1 MDTVIKILQFIV
13 SLSLLVI
20 IHEFGHFLFARLFKT
35 RVEKFYLFFDPWFSL
50 FKFKKGDTEY
60 GIGWIPFGGYVKI
73 SGMIDE
79 SMDTEQMKSPPQPYE
94 FRAKPAW
101 QRLLIMVG
109 GVVMNVVF
117 ALIIYIGMSYKWG
130 ETVLENKDIV
140 YGYTFNSLGQ
150 EMGFRNG
157 DRIVDI
163 DGKPATEYLD
173 VLKSILIS
181 QPEYVTVDRNGQK
194 IRIDITDESINRLLQ
209 SADST
214 SLLMP
219 RIPFVVGSVVS
230 GSGAAQAGLHPGDSL
245 ISYNG
250 TPMTFFDQYSSAVHA
265 APGDTV
271 TLGLVRKT
279 DGITKITTLPV
290 KVSAEGTI
298 GVYPRTIDS
307 MLTFSTHNYS
317 LLESIPAGFKRTGAE
332 ISSYIDQIKLL
343 FNPKTEA
350 YKSLGGVI
358 TMGSIFPTE
367 WDWQRFWSITAF
379 LSIILAVMNILPIPA
394 LDGGHVLFLLV
405 EVITRRKP
413 SDKFLEYAQ
422 IVGMFII
429 FALMIFATGND
440 IYRFFIK

>member
-1 MDTVIKILQFIV
+1 
-13 SLSLLVI
+13 
-20 IHEFGHFLFARLFKT
+20 
-35 RVEKFYLFFDPWFSL
+35 
-50 FKFKKGDTEY
+50 
-60 GIGWIPFGGYVKI
+60 
-73 SGMIDE
+73 
-79 SMDTEQMKSPPQPYE
+79 
-94 FRAKPAW
+94 
-101 QRLLIMVG
+101 
-109 GVVMNVVF
+109 
-117 ALIIYIGMSYKWG
+117 
-130 ETVLENKDIV
+130 
-140 YGYTFNSLGQ
+140 
-150 EMGFRNG
+150 MGFRNG

-250 TPMTFFDQYSSAVHA
+250 TPMTFFDQYSSAFHA

-367 WDWQRFWSITAF
+367 WD
-379 LSIILAVMNILPIPA
+379 LSLIHI
-394 LDGGHVLFLLV
+394 
-405 EVITRRKP
+405 
-413 SDKFLEYAQ
+413 
-422 IVGMFII
+422 
-429 FALMIFATGND
+429 
-440 IYRFFIK
+440 

>member
-60 GIGWIPFGGYVKI
+60 GIGWVPFGGYVKI

-250 TPMTFFDQYSSAVHA
+250 TPMTFFDQYSSAFHA

-279 DGITKITTLPV
+279 DGMTKITTLPV

-298 GVYPRTIDS
+298 GVYSRTIDS

>member
-60 GIGWIPFGGYVKI
+60 GIGWVPFGGYVKI

-250 TPMTFFDQYSSAVHA
+250 TPMTFFDQYSSAFHA

-290 KVSAEGTI
+290 KVSTEGTI

>member
-60 GIGWIPFGGYVKI
+60 GIGWVPFGGYVKI

-250 TPMTFFDQYSSAVHA
+250 TPMTFFDQYSRALHA

-279 DGITKITTLPV
+279 DGMTKITTLPV

>member
-1 MDTVIKILQFIV
+1 MDIVIKILQFIV

-60 GIGWIPFGGYVKI
+60 GIGWVPFGGYVKI

-173 VLKSILIS
+173 VPKSILIS

-250 TPMTFFDQYSSAVHA
+250 TPMTFFDQYSSAFHA

>member
-1 MDTVIKILQFIV
+1 MDIVIKILQFIV

-35 RVEKFYLFFDPWFSL
+35 RVEKFYLFFDPWCSL

-60 GIGWIPFGGYVKI
+60 GIGWVPFGGYVKI

-117 ALIIYIGMSYKWG
+117 ALIIYISMSYKWG

-250 TPMTFFDQYSSAVHA
+250 TPMTFFDQYSSAFHA

-279 DGITKITTLPV
+279 DGMTKITTLPV

>member
-60 GIGWIPFGGYVKI
+60 GIGWVPFGGYVKI

-250 TPMTFFDQYSSAVHA
+250 TPMTFFDQYSSAFHA

-279 DGITKITTLPV
+279 DGITKISTLPV

>member
-60 GIGWIPFGGYVKI
+60 GIGWVPFGGYVKI

-250 TPMTFFDQYSSAVHA
+250 TPMTFFDQYSSAFHA

-332 ISSYIDQIKLL
+332 ICSYIDQIKLL

>member
-60 GIGWIPFGGYVKI
+60 GIGWVPFGGYVKI

-209 SADST
+209 STDST

-250 TPMTFFDQYSSAVHA
+250 TPMTFFDQYSSAFHA

-279 DGITKITTLPV
+279 DGMTKITTLPV
-290 KVSAEGTI
+290 KVSTEGTI

>member
-60 GIGWIPFGGYVKI
+60 GIGWVPFGGYVKI

-250 TPMTFFDQYSSAVHA
+250 TPITFFDQYSSAFHA

-279 DGITKITTLPV
+279 DGITKISTLPV

>member
-1 MDTVIKILQFIV
+1 
-13 SLSLLVI
+13 
-20 IHEFGHFLFARLFKT
+20 
-35 RVEKFYLFFDPWFSL
+35 
-50 FKFKKGDTEY
+50 
-60 GIGWIPFGGYVKI
+60 
-73 SGMIDE
+73 
-79 SMDTEQMKSPPQPYE
+79 MDTEQMKSPPQPYE

-250 TPMTFFDQYSSAVHA
+250 TPMTFFDQYSSAFHA

-279 DGITKITTLPV
+279 DGMTKITTLPV

-307 MLTFSTHNYS
+307 MLTFSTHNYRSRDQQLHRSDQTAVQPQNRS
-317 LLESIPAGFKRTGAE
+317 LQIAGRSNHHGKYLPHGVGLATFLEHHGLPVDHPRRDEHPSDPRIGRRT
-332 ISSYIDQIKLL
+332 
-343 FNPKTEA
+343 
-350 YKSLGGVI
+350 
-358 TMGSIFPTE
+358 
-367 WDWQRFWSITAF
+367 R
-379 LSIILAVMNILPIPA
+379 AVP
-394 LDGGHVLFLLV
+394 
-405 EVITRRKP
+405 TRRGHHP
-413 SDKFLEYAQ
+413 PE
-422 IVGMFII
+422 
-429 FALMIFATGND
+429 TE
-440 IYRFFIK
+440 

>member
-50 FKFKKGDTEY
+50 FKFKKVDTEY
-60 GIGWIPFGGYVKI
+60 GIGWVPFGGYVKI

-194 IRIDITDESINRLLQ
+194 IRIDITDDSINRLLQ

-250 TPMTFFDQYSSAVHA
+250 TPMTFFDQYSSAFHA

-279 DGITKITTLPV
+279 DGMTKITTLPV

>member
-60 GIGWIPFGGYVKI
+60 GIGWVPFGGYVKI

-181 QPEYVTVDRNGQK
+181 QPEYVTVDRNGQE

-250 TPMTFFDQYSSAVHA
+250 TPMTFFDQYSSAFHA

>member
-1 MDTVIKILQFIV
+1 M
-13 SLSLLVI
+13 
-20 IHEFGHFLFARLFKT
+20 
-35 RVEKFYLFFDPWFSL
+35 
-50 FKFKKGDTEY
+50 
-60 GIGWIPFGGYVKI
+60 
-73 SGMIDE
+73 
-79 SMDTEQMKSPPQPYE
+79 
-94 FRAKPAW
+94 
-101 QRLLIMVG
+101 
-109 GVVMNVVF
+109 
-117 ALIIYIGMSYKWG
+117 
-130 ETVLENKDIV
+130 
-140 YGYTFNSLGQ
+140 
-150 EMGFRNG
+150 
-157 DRIVDI
+157 
-163 DGKPATEYLD
+163 
-173 VLKSILIS
+173 
-181 QPEYVTVDRNGQK
+181 TVDRNGQK

-250 TPMTFFDQYSSAVHA
+250 TPMTFFDQYSSAFHA

-279 DGITKITTLPV
+279 DGMTKITTLPV

>member
-60 GIGWIPFGGYVKI
+60 GIGWVPFGGYVKI

-109 GVVMNVVF
+109 GVVMNIVF

-250 TPMTFFDQYSSAVHA
+250 TPMTFFDQYSSAFHA

-279 DGITKITTLPV
+279 DGITKISTLPV

>member
-20 IHEFGHFLFARLFKT
+20 IHEFGHFLFAQLFKT

-60 GIGWIPFGGYVKI
+60 GIGWVPFGGYVKI

-250 TPMTFFDQYSSAVHA
+250 TPMTFFDQYSSAFHA

-279 DGITKITTLPV
+279 DGITKITTFPV

>member
-1 MDTVIKILQFIV
+1 
-13 SLSLLVI
+13 
-20 IHEFGHFLFARLFKT
+20 
-35 RVEKFYLFFDPWFSL
+35 
-50 FKFKKGDTEY
+50 
-60 GIGWIPFGGYVKI
+60 
-73 SGMIDE
+73 
-79 SMDTEQMKSPPQPYE
+79 MDTEQMKSPPQPYE

-219 RIPFVVGSVVS
+219 RIPFIVGSVVS

-250 TPMTFFDQYSSAVHA
+250 TPMTFFDQYSSAFHA

-279 DGITKITTLPV
+279 DGMTKITTLPV

>member
-60 GIGWIPFGGYVKI
+60 GIGWVPFGGYVKI

-181 QPEYVTVDRNGQK
+181 QPEYVTVDRKKKK

-250 TPMTFFDQYSSAVHA
+250 TPMTFFDQYSSAFHA
-265 APGDTV
+265 APGDTI

-279 DGITKITTLPV
+279 DGMTKITTLPV